1 MAGDDLETGRV
12 QPDAEAEFVITSL
25 ETLKVFSDP
34 LRQQI
39 IETLLDGPRTVK
51 QIAAELNIPPNK
63 LYYHVNLLEAHSLI
77 QVTDTRIVS
86 GIIEKQYRA
95 SARHFAI
102 ERALLS
108 PGGAPGGLSAAL
120 DALLLPLR
128 EDILRGV
135 ASGLIQ
141 VGDDANMARRF
152 RIWRALGRMTEA
164 EATAF
169 YARLEALIE
178 EFEATRPGW
187 RGEAARSGQNYAL
200 LIGIAPVAGGGASP
214 ETSSDS
220 AAPDAAPPSA

>member
-1 MAGDDLETGRV
+1 MKGDDLESGRV
-12 QPDAEAEFVITSL
+12 QPDIEAEFVITSL

-51 QIAAELNIPPNK
+51 QIAAELNISPNK

-102 ERALLS
+102 ERTLLS

-141 VGDDANMARRF
+141 VDDDAKMARRF

-178 EFEATRPGW
+178 EFEATRPGR

-200 LIGIAPVAGGGASP
+200 LIGIAPVAGGAHP
-214 ETSSDS
+214 ETSSDG
-220 AAPDAAPPSA
+220 AAPDAAPPLA